1 MKFAIAAV
9 AALLP
14 FVALSAPTP
23 ADDSHGGA
31 DVESVKSIEK
41 RDVVGTVDADALKYR
56 RCPRTTC
63 EAVGQYARGTRVT
76 MDCYT
81 TTNTTPVSG
90 NAGWAKLANG
100 YWVSLYYMNWSG

>member
-23 ADDSHGGA
+23 ADDVSIVEIGGVIFKSHGGA

-90 NAGWAKLANG
+90 NA
-100 YWVSLYYMNWSG
+100 